1 MLCNVFFITVLT
13 VFFFSGSRRE
23 ASLMP
28 NPVSLEST
36 FNTTTSSHF
45 PVMKENI
52 SPARVLSSM
61 ESTPSLRQA
70 PLSSFPTTPISKHLE
85 SDLTQ
90 PSPADYRFSV
100 GPLPNWA
107 KAKVREAARS
117 I

>member
-1 MLCNVFFITVLT
+1 MLCIIFFKTVLT
-13 VFFFSGSRRE
+13 VFFHSGSRRE

-36 FNTTTSSHF
+36 FNTTPSSHF

-70 PLSSFPTTPISKHLE
+70 PLSFPTTPISKHLE

-107 KAKVREAARS
+107 KAKVRGAARS